1 MEQQNKQYNV
11 FQLARG
17 IFITIFAAISF
28 AMLIFY
34 TFPQLSRFRMLDVEP
49 SKIWDILIT
58 LSIDASLILQSI
70 FALLAATRPEAER
83 KQAFSYTIVV
93 TIICFVL
100 SSILI
105 AQSAVMFH
113 YDQETPSKFPTF
125 MFAVFS
131 LIPVAILQ
139 LIGFVLSI
147 FNIRSLLKKKTL
159 KE

>member
-28 AMLIFY
+28 AMLILY
-34 TFPQLSRFRMLDVEP
+34 TFPQVSHFGMLDVEP
-49 SKIWDILIT
+49 SMIWDILIT

-113 YDQETPSKFPTF
+113 YDQETPSNFPTF
-125 MFAVFS
+125 VFAIFS